1 MSRQNADKL
10 RANRRAPE
18 TKEKDGKKKLTSIII
33 IAFAVLMALSMTLP
47 SLAQIFASHTNQA
60 DKQAQTEAAKK
71 KQNAEAGSA
80 SQTEAADTTT
90 VDGIMKLYSTDIARH
105 EKALEKDKN
114 SLVELLQCGKTYM
127 EAGGKAASVA
137 KTDDDAKKVVTLFDQ
152 AKGYFDRYLALQD
165 AVTVRVDRALCDL
178 YEGNIE
184 NGITALKKLTDAA
197 PQDAGSEYGY
207 AYMYLGIAYQA
218 KGDTNSAKAAY
229 QQAQKL
235 DPNDEFGAR
244 SMAVTRLAQLT
255 AAEKQQPTTTDSS
268 SATGNNSSRI
278 DNLLSDLKK

>member
-1 MSRQNADKL
+1 MSRQNANKS
-10 RANRRAPE
+10 RKHSRAPE
-18 TKEKDGKKKLTSIII
+18 TQKKDGKKKLTSIII

-47 SLAQIFASHTNQA
+47 SLAQIFASNNSQA
-60 DKQAQTEAAKK
+60 DKQAQTEAAEK

-80 SQTEAADTTT
+80 SQTEVADTTT
-90 VDGIMKLYSTDIARH
+90 VDGIMKLYSADITRH

-114 SLVELLQCGKTYM
+114 SLVDLLQCGKTYM
-127 EAGGKAASVA
+127 KAGGQATSVA
-137 KTDDDAKKVVTLFDQ
+137 KTNDDAKKVATLFEQ

-178 YEGNIE
+178 YEGNIDST
-184 NGITALKKLTDAA
+184 IAALKKVTDAA
-197 PQDAGSEYGY
+197 PKDAGSEYGY

-218 KGDTNSAKAAY
+218 KGDTDSAKAAY

-244 SMAVTRLAQLT
+244 SMAVTRLAQLAT
-255 AAEKQQPTTTDSS
+255 ADKQQSTTTDSS
-268 SATGNNSSRI
+268 SATGNNTSSV
-278 DNLLSDLKK
+278 DSLLSDLNK